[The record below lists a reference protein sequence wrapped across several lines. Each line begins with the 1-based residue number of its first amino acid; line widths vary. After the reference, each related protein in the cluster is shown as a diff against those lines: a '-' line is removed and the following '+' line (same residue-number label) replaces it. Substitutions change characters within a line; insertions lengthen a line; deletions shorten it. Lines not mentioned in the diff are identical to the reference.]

1 MQVQKRALTVNF
13 QRAVTGDGPPV
24 VMEVAVNPLASPSAP
39 NLDATLVT
47 RETQDV
53 LLSEDAQVVF
63 YLVPTDH
70 PELDQRVPYRI
81 AWREKYMGRL
91 FVQDFVMPDF
101 DVDFDDL
108 QELGNIIGGET
119 YIQWSDRGRPEGV
132 AGLNAQ
138 GQVVDADGNVVSG
151 AEAAVVQGHLDA
163 EILARQQGDNNVR
176 LTVLQYTN
184 DQITQV
190 YQSTASSLTQAVS
203 QLENADT
210 TEKAQRIAAVNT
222 LNQSLSQLQTDT
234 NAQISSLNGLID
246 QVEGELTAKADLVG
260 GKVPSSQLPSI
271 ALGKAVTVDDEAE
284 MLALTSDQVQ
294 PGDFA
299 VRPDGIFFLNG
310 LPISDLANWVQ
321 FQVSATV
328 LSVNGHTGAV
338 VLSAA
343 DVGARPA
350 SQPIPMGDITGL
362 TAALGVKVDSSVT
375 DAINARLTTLE
386 NDPTLVRTSGGTI
399 ARSLMGTFLV
409 YLNSSNQLTKKDG
422 TLLNVGG
429 GGGDI
434 TIGDVVGLED
444 ALAAKVENTD
454 PALTNPRTPTAHAA
468 SHATGGSDPI
478 TPSDIGARAVGVSI
492 PIADISGLQAIHT
505 NNGLTSTSAHG
516 ARIGSLE
523 TRVTTLES
531 GGPGGGGGAA
541 GTTVFWEGTGPTTD
555 FSSIIVKSPF
565 GFNGTNYY
573 YDPAGA
579 VDGEQVWPYLTPNGH
594 LKFIK
599 RNEAAPVDPD
609 VATQDDL
616 DALTTV
622 VDAKAD
628 QADLDVATA
637 AINTK
642 ASLSAL
648 STLQAEVDTKATIT
662 ALNAVND
669 TLATKAAQTALDAL
683 ATTVAGKASQS
694 SVDTL
699 TTSVAAKANQSALD
713 TTNNNVAALQTG
725 KADLTGGTVPVTQIP
740 QLPLGKIDTL
750 VTSLSLKADLSGP
763 SNTVPLA
770 QLPQQPTSK
779 IIGLD
784 TALSTKADLVGGLVP
799 TSQLPSLALTTTFT
813 VANRGAML
821 ALTSAQVQPGDLCI
835 ITSTSDK
842 GSYILNAA
850 DPSVFTNW
858 VKLVAPDDAVTSVNG
873 YTGTVVLGPAD
884 VGARAAGA
892 AIAQSEVTGL
902 VTALGT
908 KADATALTSG
918 LAGKTSPADVVDI
931 VSRSVANKQRADY
944 VATVNVVSLNGSQS
958 VDGVLVPLGAVVLLT
973 SQTSSV
979 NNGLYTVNS
988 GAWTR
993 VTDMAAGDYFLR
1005 GTQVVVV
1012 SGSAN
1017 SNSIW
1022 QQTNNTGVVG
1032 TAANNWSKIL
1042 TAGAP
1047 PVYTASLG
1055 VQRVVNDFRAQVVAG
1070 GGIQAV
1076 AGGLQLDPTVATRK
1090 FSADVPGGSQ
1100 VVTIT
1105 HNLGTTDVAAFFRD
1119 KSTGDAV
1126 LLGWKPTGINT
1137 ISAEFKDI
1145 PSAGQWRVVVVG

>member
-1 MQVQKRALTVNF
+1 VQVQKRALTVNF
-13 QRAVTGDGPPV
+13 QRAVSGDGPPV

-53 LLSEDAQVVF
+53 LLAEDASVVF

-70 PELDQRVPYRI
+70 PDLDQRVPYRI

-91 FVQDFVMPDF
+91 FTQDFVMPDF

-108 QELGNIIGGET
+108 HDLGNIIGGET
-119 YIQWSDRGRPEGV
+119 YLQWSDRGRPEGV
-132 AGLNAQ
+132 AGLDAQ
-138 GQVVDADGNVVSG
+138 GRVIDADGNVVSG
-151 AEAAVVQGHLDA
+151 DEASIVQGHLNA

-176 LTVLQYTN
+176 ATVLQYTN

-222 LNQSLSQLQTDT
+222 LNQSLSQLQSDT
-234 NAQISSLNGLID
+234 NAQITGLNGLID
-246 QVEGELTAKADLVG
+246 QVESELTAKADLVG

-271 ALGKAVTVDDEAE
+271 ALGQAVTVDDEAE

-299 VRPDGIFFLNG
+299 VRPDGIFFLNEN
-310 LPISDLANWVQ
+310 PPSVLANWIQ

-343 DVGARPA
+343 DVGARSA
-350 SQPIPMGDITGL
+350 SQPIPMADITGL
-362 TAALGVKVDSSVT
+362 TAALSVKVDSSVT

-409 YLNSSNQLTKKDG
+409 YLNGSNQLTKKDG

-434 TIGDVVGLED
+434 TIGDVVGLSD
-444 ALAAKVENTD
+444 ALNAKVENTD

-468 SHATGGSDPI
+468 SHATGGTDPI
-478 TPSDIGARAVGVSI
+478 TPSDIGARPVGVNI
-492 PIADISGLQAIHT
+492 PIADISGLQAIIT
-505 NNGLTSTSAHG
+505 DNGLSSTSNLDG
-516 ARIGSLE
+516 RIGSLE
-523 TRVTTLES
+523 TRVTTLEG
-531 GGPGGGGGAA
+531 GGPGGGGAA

-565 GFNGTNYY
+565 GFDGSGYY

-579 VDGEQVWPYLTPNGH
+579 ADGEQVWPYLSPNGH

-599 RNEAAPVDPD
+599 RNEAAPADPD
-609 VATQDDL
+609 TATQADL

-622 VDAKAD
+622 VNAKAD

-642 ASLSAL
+642 ASLAAL
-648 STLQAEVDTKATIT
+648 STLQADVDTKATIT
-662 ALNAVND
+662 ALNNTNN
-669 TLATKAAQTALDAL
+669 TLATKASQTALDAVS
-683 ATTVAGKASQS
+683 TTVATKASQT

-699 TTSVAAKANQSALD
+699 TTTVSGKANQSALD

-725 KADLTGGTVPVTQIP
+725 KADLTGGTVPVAQIP
-740 QLPLGKIDTL
+740 QLPLSRIDTL
-750 VTSLSLKADLSGP
+750 VTALSLKADLSSG
-763 SNTVPLA
+763 TVPLV
-770 QLPQQPTSK
+770 QLPNVPTSK
-779 IIGLD
+779 VTGLD
-784 TALSTKADLVGGLVP
+784 TALGLKADLVGGFVP
-799 TSQLPSLALTTTFT
+799 TSQLPAQAFSTAVA

-821 ALTSAQVQPGDLCI
+821 ALTTAQVQPGDVAV
-835 ITSTSDK
+835 ITATADK
-842 GSYILNAA
+842 GSYILNAT

-858 VKLVAPDDAVTSVNG
+858 VKLVAPDDAVQSVNG
-873 YTGTVVLGPAD
+873 YAGTVVLGPAD

-892 AIAQSEVTGL
+892 SIAQSEVTGL
-902 VTALGT
+902 VTALST

-918 LAGKTSPADVVDI
+918 LAGKTSPADVIDM

-944 VATVNVVSLNGSQS
+944 VAAVNVVSLNGAQS
-958 VDGVLVPLGAVVLLT
+958 VDGVLVPIGAVVLLT
-973 SQTSSV
+973 AQTSSV

-993 VTDMAAGDYFLR
+993 TVDMAAGDYFLR
-1005 GTQVVVV
+1005 GTSVVVQ

-1017 SNSIW
+1017 ANTIW
-1022 QQTNNTGVVG
+1022 QQTNNTGIVA

-1047 PVYTASLG
+1047 PVYTASFG
-1055 VQRVVNDFRAQVVAG
+1055 VQKVGNDFRAQVVNG

-1076 AGGLQLDPTVATRK
+1076 AGGLQLDPVVATRK
-1090 FSADVPGGSQ
+1090 FSIDVPGGSQ

-1105 HNLGTTDVAAFFRD
+1105 HSLGTTDVGAFFRD
-1119 KSTGDAV
+1119 KSAGDAV
-1126 LLGWKPTGINT
+1126 LVGWKPTGVNT

-1145 PSAGQWRVVVVG
+1145 PANGQWRATVIG

>member
-1 MQVQKRALTVNF
+1 VQVQKRALTVNF
-13 QRAVTGDGPPV
+13 QRAVSGDGPPV
-24 VMEVAVNPLASPSAP
+24 VMEVAINPLASPSAP

-53 LLSEDAQVVF
+53 LLAEDASVVF

-70 PELDQRVPYRI
+70 PDLDQRVPYRI
-81 AWREKYMGRL
+81 AWREKYMGRV
-91 FVQDFVMPDF
+91 FTQDFVMPDF

-108 QELGNIIGGET
+108 HDLGNIIGGET

-151 AEAAVVQGHLDA
+151 AEAGVVQGHLDA

-176 LTVLQYTN
+176 ITVLQYTN

-234 NAQISSLNGLID
+234 NAQITGLNGLID
-246 QVEGELTAKADLVG
+246 QVESELTTKADLVG
-260 GKVPSSQLPSI
+260 GKVPSSQLPSV
-271 ALGKAVTVDDEAE
+271 ALGQAVTVDNEAE

-299 VRPDGIFFLNG
+299 VRPDGIFFLNENPPSV
-310 LPISDLANWVQ
+310 LSNWIQ

-362 TAALGVKVDSSVT
+362 SAALSVKVDSSVT

-386 NDPTLVRTSGGTI
+386 NDSTLVRTSGGTI

-434 TIGDVVGLED
+434 TIGDVVGLD
-444 ALAAKVENTD
+444 AALASKVENTD
-454 PALTNPRTPTAHAA
+454 PALTNPRTPTAHAS

-478 TPSDIGARAVGVSI
+478 TPSGIGARPVGVSI
-492 PIADISGLQAIHT
+492 PIADISGLQAIVD
-505 NNGLTSTSAHG
+505 NNGLSSSSNLDG
-516 ARIGSLE
+516 RIGSLE
-523 TRVTTLES
+523 TRVTTLEG

-565 GFNGTNYY
+565 GFDGTDYY

-579 VDGEQVWPYLTPNGH
+579 ADGEQVWPYLTPNGH

-599 RNEAAPVDPD
+599 RNEAAPVDPAT
-609 VATQDDL
+609 ATQTDL
-616 DALTTV
+616 DALSTV
-622 VDAKAD
+622 VAGKAD

-642 ASLSAL
+642 ASLAAL
-648 STLQAEVDTKATIT
+648 STLQADVDTKATIT
-662 ALNAVND
+662 DLNNTND
-669 TLATKAAQTALDAL
+669 TLATKASQTALDAV
-683 ATTVAGKASQS
+683 ATTVAGKASQT
-694 SVDTL
+694 SVDAL
-699 TTSVAAKANQSALD
+699 TTTVASKANQSALD

-740 QLPLGKIDTL
+740 QLPLSRIDTL
-750 VTSLSLKADLSGP
+750 VTSLSQKADLTGP
-763 SNTVPLA
+763 GTTVPLV
-770 QLPQQPTSK
+770 QLPSLPTSK
-779 IIGLD
+779 ITGLD
-784 TALSTKADLVGGLVP
+784 ASLAAKADLVGGFVP
-799 TSQLPSLALTTTFT
+799 TSQLPAQAFSTAVA

-821 ALTSAQVQPGDLCI
+821 ALTTAQVQPGDVAV
-835 ITSTSDK
+835 ITATSDK
-842 GSYILNAA
+842 GSYILNAT

-858 VKLVAPDDAVTSVNG
+858 VKLVAPDDTVQSVNG

-892 AIAQSEVTGL
+892 SIAQSEVTGL
-902 VTALGT
+902 VTALNT
-908 KADATALTSG
+908 KADATALTTG
-918 LAGKTSPADVVDI
+918 LAGKTSPADVIDM

-958 VDGVLVPLGAVVLLT
+958 VDGVLVPIGAVVLLT
-973 SQTSSV
+973 AQTSSV

-1005 GTQVVVV
+1005 GTTVIVQ
-1012 SGSAN
+1012 SGSTNA
-1017 SNSIW
+1017 STIW
-1022 QQTNNTGVVG
+1022 QQTNNTGIVA
-1032 TAANNWSKIL
+1032 TAANNWSKTL

-1047 PVYTASLG
+1047 PTYTASLG
-1055 VQRVVNDFRAQVVAG
+1055 VDKVGNDFRAKVVSG

-1076 AGGLQLDPTVATRK
+1076 AGGLQLDPVVATRK

-1105 HNLGTTDVAAFFRD
+1105 HNLGTTDVGAFFRD
-1119 KSTGDAV
+1119 KSVGDAV
-1126 LLGWKPTGINT
+1126 LLGWKPTGVNT

-1145 PSAGQWRVVVVG
+1145 PAAGQWRVVCIG